1 MKPQQ
6 IFLGEEETSSL
17 SFGLETIDA
26 RGLGVRGAD
35 SEMESFDHIILVVQ
49 ESPGRE
55 DKGERENENE
65 YVLNSYLFSYT
76 KLSP

>member
-1 MKPQQ
+1 
-6 IFLGEEETSSL
+6 
-17 SFGLETIDA
+17 
-26 RGLGVRGAD
+26 
-35 SEMESFDHIILVVQ
+35 MESFNHIILVVQ